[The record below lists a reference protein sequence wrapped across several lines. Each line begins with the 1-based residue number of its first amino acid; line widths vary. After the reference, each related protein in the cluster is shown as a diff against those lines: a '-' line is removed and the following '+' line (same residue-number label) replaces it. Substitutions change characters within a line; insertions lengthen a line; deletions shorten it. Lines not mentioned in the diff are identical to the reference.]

1 MGVVIIGAGHAGG
14 SAAAFLRQYGYS
26 GDITLIGAEAYLP
39 YQRPPLSKAWLKG
52 EAEEEDLY
60 LRPASF
66 YAEKNITLRLSTRV
80 SMIDREAQQIEL
92 SDGERIPYDHLIL
105 ATGSTSR
112 LFNIEGADVTPY
124 HRLHTLAHAEALKAA
139 FREGLR
145 VGLIGAGYVGLE
157 VAASARKLG
166 CQVTVFE
173 REARVLARIA
183 SKPLSAFFETTHA
196 QNGVSF
202 CLSADI
208 SKLSPSVQGAI
219 VHQADGAQTEF
230 DLLLVGIG
238 ALPCD
243 DLARACG
250 LSCETGVQVDH
261 EARTSDPNIFAIGD
275 VTSRQVQPY
284 YEGRFRLESV
294 PNALE
299 QAKQAAA
306 AIAGFKPPAPEVPW
320 FWSDQY
326 DYKLQIAGLIP
337 PVSNTVVRGN
347 PGCGAFSV
355 FHLDDDHR
363 LRAAECVNRPADFM
377 AAKQLIAKGVALD
390 PAVVADADASLKPY
404 LMAS

>member
-14 SAAAFLRQYGYS
+14 SAAAFLRQYGYD

-66 YAEKNITLRLSTRV
+66 YAEKNITLRLDTHV
-80 SMIDREAQQIEL
+80 SMIDREAQQVEL
-92 SDGERIPYDHLIL
+92 NGGERVGYDHLIL
-105 ATGSTSR
+105 ATGSTAR
-112 LFNIEGADVTPY
+112 PFTIEGADLTPY
-124 HRLHTLAHAEALKAA
+124 HQLHTLAHAEALKSA
-139 FREGLR
+139 FQDGLR

-173 REARVLARIA
+173 REARVLARVA
-183 SKPLSAFFETTHA
+183 SKTLSAFFEKTHEV
-196 QNGVSF
+196 NGVSF

-208 SKLSPSVQGAI
+208 SKLSPSDHGAI
-219 VHQADGAQTEF
+219 VHHADGTQSEF

-250 LSCETGVQVDH
+250 LLCENGVQVDN
-261 EARTSDPNIFAIGD
+261 EARTSDPHIFAIGD
-275 VTSRQVQPY
+275 VTSRMVQPY
-284 YEGRFRLESV
+284 YEGRYRLESV

-306 AIAGFKPPAPEVPW
+306 AIAGSKPPAPEVPW

-347 PGCGAFSV
+347 PDDGAFSV

-390 PAVVADADASLKPY
+390 PVVVADAAASLKPF
-404 LMAS
+404 LTAG